1 MRFGKPL
8 EQQAAFSGYLS
19 KHVKDDELSN
29 MLMQLGMDMH
39 DMDPKQVSVA
49 NKVLTYLSRSVN
61 MDNPKEASVDATE
74 DVYKQIDES
83 FSKYNPE
90 DFLL

>member
-1 MRFGKPL
+1 
-8 EQQAAFSGYLS
+8 
-19 KHVKDDELSN
+19 
-29 MLMQLGMDMH
+29 MQLGTDMH

-49 NKVLTYLSRSVN
+49 NKVLTYLTRSVN

-90 DFLL
+90 DFLI